1 MNPWLSSVAAASRRA
16 RRFGRAALVLAL
28 SCALPASLLAGCGQ
42 KGPLVLPPAA
52 ASAPS
57 GR

>member
-1 MNPWLSSVAAASRRA
+1 MNLWLSSVAAAPRRA
-16 RRFGRAALVLAL
+16 RRVGRAALALAL

-52 ASAPS
+52 ASAPA
-57 GR
+57 GK